1 MWIAP
6 GQAFAGAALAP
17 RPYAYLLGTEAMRDS
32 IVLVWDSSAIRFPG
46 QRFPRLLENAIRIAL
61 DYFSWYIA
69 VHTAL
74 VSETTQERLANLLV
88 TLGPS
93 IGQTVSDGVEIDV
106 TNDELASSLNISPF
120 TASRIMSQRQRIGAI
135 RKHRGKIVLRSP
147 KKLFFASFD
156 LK

>member
-1 MWIAP
+1 MA
-6 GQAFAGAALAP
+6 
-17 RPYAYLLGTEAMRDS
+17 GTEAMRDS
-32 IVLVWDSSAIRFPG
+32 IVLVWDSSAIRFLG

-74 VSETTQERLANLLV
+74 VSETAQERLAN
-88 TLGPS
+88 S

-106 TNDELASSLNISPF
+106 TNDELASSVNISPF
-120 TASRIMSQRQRIGAI
+120 TASRIMSQWQRIGAI
-135 RKHRGKIVLRSP
+135 RKHRGMIVLRSP